1 MVVVTKEDMA
11 RCQSFKNHHNQ
22 LQINQITERAIIFI
36 SLPATFSSHS
46 VNKEMYHLEQSFIII
61 KHICLCIHFDTVIVM
76 KSSVTI
82 RRELT
87 VLKIEEGTF
96 DFRHGEGFNSIVAE
110 LLVKEESKN
119 LIIDFADVKAI
130 DPTVVSSIRFAQEF
144 ANKSGGVVIFV
155 SLCKLIKDMLKLQ
168 ELDKQLYIYSSIH
181 EVLTLIAP
189 DVKGKRQVRRKK
201 IVHPDDI
208 IDELL
213 KSEVVAIPN
222 IPDDDLH
229 EELNLEDDAEEELEE
244 DLDASKLE
252 SDEQDLSEVS
262 DLKESRPKKRGK
274 SKLAGTAIK
283 PAK

>member
-1 MVVVTKEDMA
+1 
-11 RCQSFKNHHNQ
+11 
-22 LQINQITERAIIFI
+22 
-36 SLPATFSSHS
+36 
-46 VNKEMYHLEQSFIII
+46 MYHLEQSFIII
-61 KHICLCIHFDTVIVM
+61 KQICLCIHFDTVKVM

-96 DFRHGEGFNSIVAE
+96 DILHGEAFNLTVAD
-110 LLVKEESKN
+110 LLAKEESKN

-130 DPTVVSSIRFAQEF
+130 DPTVIISIRFAQEF

-168 ELDKQLYIYSSIH
+168 EMDKQLYMYSSIH

-201 IVHPDDI
+201 IVHTDDI

-213 KSEVVAIPN
+213 KSEVITMPN

-229 EELNLEDDAEEELEE
+229 EELNLNEDTDEELEE
-244 DLDASKLE
+244 DLDAPLLE
-252 SDEQDLSEVS
+252 SDEHAPS
-262 DLKESRPKKRGK
+262 DTPAAKDPGSKKRGRPK
-274 SKLAGTAIK
+274 SADTAGK
-283 PAK
+283 PTK

>member
-1 MVVVTKEDMA
+1 MPA
-11 RCQSFKNHHNQ
+11 
-22 LQINQITERAIIFI
+22 
-36 SLPATFSSHS
+36 SLLSATLYLHS
-46 VNKEMYHLEQSFIII
+46 VNNEMYHLEHSFIII

-87 VLKIEEGTF
+87 VLKIEEGIF
-96 DFRHGEGFNSIVAE
+96 DFRHGEEFNSTVAD

-119 LIIDFADVKAI
+119 LIIDFSDVKAI
-130 DPTVVSSIRFAQEF
+130 DATVVSSIRYAQEF

-213 KSEVVAIPN
+213 KNEVVAIPN

-229 EELNLEDDAEEELEE
+229 EELNLQDDVEEEPEEEL
-244 DLDASKLE
+244 DASQLE
-252 SDEQDLSEVS
+252 SDGPDSPEVS
-262 DLKESRPKKRGK
+262 DAKEPRTKKRGRPK
-274 SKLAGTAIK
+274 SADTAGK